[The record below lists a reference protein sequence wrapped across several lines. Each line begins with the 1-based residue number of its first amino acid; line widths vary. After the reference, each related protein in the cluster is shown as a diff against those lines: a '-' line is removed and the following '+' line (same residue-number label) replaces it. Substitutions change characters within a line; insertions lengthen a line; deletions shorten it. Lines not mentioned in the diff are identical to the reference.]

1 MLKGVLL
8 DLGGVVYVG
17 DEALPGAVESI
28 DRLKAEGL
36 AVRFITNVTRQSRRG
51 LQETL
56 ASLGVKVGS
65 DELFMPAIAARNYLE
80 ARRIGAHLLVHPAL
94 REDFAGL
101 SAGEQPAV
109 VIGDAGDGFTYRA
122 LNEAFRLLLDGAP
135 FLALARNRTFRD
147 ADGGLSLDAGAFV
160 AALEY
165 ASGRKALVLG
175 KPSGDFFGAALQ
187 SLGCEAS
194 EAVMVGD
201 DAEFDVAAAV
211 AAGLRGILVRTGKY
225 RKGAESEIAP
235 APTAVVDH
243 LPAAV
248 DWILE
253 ARARLT

>member
-28 DRLKAEGL
+28 ARLRSAGL
-36 AVRFITNVTRQSRRG
+36 AVRFVTNVTRQSRRG
-51 LQETL
+51 LLQSL
-56 ASLGVKVGS
+56 ARLGLRIAA
-65 DELFMPAIAARNYLE
+65 DELFMPAVAARNHLE
-80 ARRIGAHLLVHPAL
+80 AHRLGAHLLVHPAL

-101 SAGEQPAV
+101 PEGGRRAV
-109 VIGDAGDGFTYRA
+109 VVGDAGDGFTYRA
-122 LNEAFRLLLDGAP
+122 LNDAFRLLMADAP
-135 FLALARNRTFRD
+135 FLALARNRAFRD

-165 ASGRKALVLG
+165 ASGRQALVLG
-175 KPSGDFFGAALQ
+175 KPSADFFGAALR
-187 SLGCEAS
+187 SLGCAPG

-201 DAEFDVAAAV
+201 DAEFDVAASV
-211 AAGLRGILVRTGKY
+211 AAGLRGVLVRTGKY
-225 RKGAESEIAP
+225 REGAEAEVEP
-235 APTAVVDH
+235 APTAVRDH

-253 ARARLT
+253 TRARPA